1 VVAERLGCYG
11 FCLDLKDE
19 SLDGSYLRLEAGG
32 VAVVNGSMRPGRRR
46 FTLAHELGHHLFAD
60 DFSDE
65 WIVGSDG
72 EGRERLIN
80 AFVIHLLMPREACI
94 ARWQELDGR
103 RDPRPA
109 ALALGAEFGVS
120 WTAVLGHLRNLELVD
135 QRTHDSLRADRPTKA
150 DYLEGGVTLREE
162 LMPPAVPPRFAQAVI
177 RGFKRHKLSRG
188 RTLELLHGAAADQDL
203 PREDHVPLE
212 AMRSQFD
219 LD

>member
-1 VVAERLGCYG
+1 MRAGSERTSFTPPQSSAFLNRSCAVETAEAAARDLRRQLGLPPAPIWDLLAFAERLGCYA

-46 FTLAHELGHHLFAD
+46 FTLAHELGH
-60 DFSDE
+60 
-65 WIVGSDG
+65 
-72 EGRERLIN
+72 
-80 AFVIHLLMPREACI
+80 
-94 ARWQELDGR
+94 
-103 RDPRPA
+103 
-109 ALALGAEFGVS
+109 
-120 WTAVLGHLRNLELVD
+120 LRNLELVD

-162 LMPPAVPPRFAQAVI
+162 LTPPAVPPKYAQAVV
-177 RGFKRHKLSRG
+177 RAFKRHKLSRG
-188 RTLELLHGAAADQDL
+188 RTLELLRGAAVDQDL
-203 PREDHVPLE
+203 PREDLVPLE